1 MPVFQLS
8 SELVPEKVEATN
20 CLIKGQAYFA
30 SNKLLVI
37 GQNDGVTNFF
47 AFMITF
53 HLPVERRRFSGFCV
67 GIIWANSVNLNKKN
81 HKYYRRDER

>member
-37 GQNDGVTNFF
+37 G
-47 AFMITF
+47 
-53 HLPVERRRFSGFCV
+53 
-67 GIIWANSVNLNKKN
+67 
-81 HKYYRRDER
+81 